1 MIELIYIL
9 TKESDFMVKLELT
22 NYDIFPKVFRCDTPV
37 EVTVK
42 PLGLHVAFD
51 GEYTIQVRAFN
62 EGNSTRYPERNN
74 LKEYTVTPCDDGN
87 LRFTHTYKDEQEHY
101 VDIVRDGKR
110 VVRLSV
116 YSLADDLCGRYPF
129 RGDLHMHT
137 TRSDGNQAPAI
148 VAANY
153 RKNGY
158 DFLAMTDHDSYY
170 PSLEAINAYK
180 DVPIEYNLV
189 TGEEIH
195 LEGNDIHIVNFGG
208 KYSVNALMPG
218 DHHIDVG
225 DGKDL
230 RSLDGECPDVISVD
244 EYKNQVTELIKT
256 LDIPDGIEK
265 FTYASCVWI
274 FNHIKKADGLGIFAH
289 PYWLQ
294 NVLHV
299 PESLTEY
306 IMATQPFD
314 AFEVLGGENYFEQ
327 NGWQTIRYYEDRA
340 KGRRYPIVG
349 STDSH
354 SSVHNRN
361 ALIASTIVFAPE
373 NTREGIVYS
382 IKDFYS
388 VAVDSISTELRV
400 VGEMRFVRY
409 ATFLLREFFPLHD
422 ELCFE
427 EGRLMKDYTCGD
439 EDAAETLRFIS
450 GRMKKQR
457 EKYFKF

>member
-1 MIELIYIL
+1 MIKY
-9 TKESDFMVKLELT
+9 ELT
-22 NYDIFPKVFRCDTPV
+22 NYDIFPKVFPCGKEI
-37 EVTVK
+37 EVTIK
-42 PLGLHVAFD
+42 PLGLHVAFS

-62 EGNSTRYPERNN
+62 EGNSQRYPERNN
-74 LKEYTVTPCDDGN
+74 LKEYTASPCADGC

-101 VDIVRDGKR
+101 IDILKDGKK

-116 YSLADDLCGRYPF
+116 YSLLDDLVGRYPF

-137 TRSDGNQAPAI
+137 CRSDGRQAPAI
-148 VAANY
+148 VAAQY
-153 RKNGY
+153 RKYGY
-158 DFLAMTDHDSYY
+158 DFLAITDHDSYY

-189 TGEEIH
+189 TGEEVH

-218 DHHIDVG
+218 DHHMDVG

-230 RSLDGECPDVISVD
+230 RSINGNCPDIISVE
-244 EYKNQVTELIKT
+244 EYKNQVNELIET
-256 LDIPDGIEK
+256 LNIPDGIEK

-274 FNHIKKADGLGIFAH
+274 FNHIRNADGLGIFAH

-294 NVLHV
+294 NVLQV
-299 PESLTEY
+299 PETLTEY
-306 IMATQPFD
+306 MMATQPFD
-314 AFEVLGGENYFEQ
+314 AFEVLGGERYFEQ

-340 KGRRYPIVG
+340 KGRKYPIVG

-354 SSVHNRN
+354 SCVHNEG
-361 ALIASTIVFAPE
+361 ALVASTIVFAKE
-373 NTREGIVYS
+373 NTRKDIVDS

-388 VAVDSISTELRV
+388 VAVDSISKELRA

-422 ELCFE
+422 DLCFE
-427 EGRLMKDYTCGD
+427 EGRLMKDYVCGD
-439 EDAAETLRFIS
+439 KNAEETLRFIS

>member
-1 MIELIYIL
+1 
-9 TKESDFMVKLELT
+9 MVKLELT
-22 NYDIFPKVFRCDTPV
+22 NYDIFPKVFKCDTPV
-37 EVTVK
+37 EVTIK
-42 PLGLHVAFD
+42 PLGLHVAFS

-62 EGNSTRYPERNN
+62 EGNSARYPERNN
-74 LKEYTVTPCDDGN
+74 LKEYPVTPSEDGCI
-87 LRFTHTYKDEQEHY
+87 RFTHTYKDEQEHY

-116 YSLADDLCGRYPF
+116 YSLYEDLVGRYPF

-137 TRSDGNQAPAI
+137 TRSDGNQAPSI
-148 VAANY
+148 VVANY

-158 DFLAMTDHDSYY
+158 DFLAITDHDSYY

-189 TGEEIH
+189 TGEEVH

-218 DHHIDVG
+218 DHHMDVG

-230 RSLDGECPDVISVD
+230 RSIDGECPDVISVE
-244 EYKNQVTELIKT
+244 EYKRQVNELAET
-256 LDIPDGIEK
+256 LNIPEGIEK
-265 FTYASCVWI
+265 FTYAACVWI
-274 FNHIKKADGLGIFAH
+274 FNHIRKADGLGIFAH

-388 VAVDSISTELRV
+388 VAVDSISTELRI

-427 EGRLMKDYTCGD
+427 EGRLMKDYACG
-439 EDAAETLRFIS
+439 EEGAEETLRFIS

>member
-1 MIELIYIL
+1 
-9 TKESDFMVKLELT
+9 MVKLELT

-37 EVTVK
+37 EVTIK
-42 PLGLHVAFD
+42 PLGLHVAFS

-62 EGNSTRYPERNN
+62 EGNSARYPERNN
-74 LKEYTVTPCDDGN
+74 LKEYPVTPCEDGSI
-87 LRFTHTYKDEQEHY
+87 RFTHTYKDEQEHY
-101 VDIVRDGKR
+101 VDIVKDGKR

-116 YSLADDLCGRYPF
+116 YSLYEDLVGRYPF

-189 TGEEIH
+189 TGEEVH

-230 RSLDGECPDVISVD
+230 RSLDGECPDVISVE
-244 EYKNQVTELIKT
+244 EYKRQVNELAET
-256 LDIPDGIEK
+256 LNIPEGIEK
-265 FTYASCVWI
+265 FTYAACVWI
-274 FNHIKKADGLGIFAH
+274 FNHIRKADGLGIFAH

-388 VAVDSISTELRV
+388 VAVDSISTELRI

-427 EGRLMKDYTCGD
+427 EGRLMKDYACG
-439 EDAAETLRFIS
+439 EEGAEETLRFIS

>member
-1 MIELIYIL
+1 MIKY
-9 TKESDFMVKLELT
+9 ELT
-22 NYDIFPKVFRCDTPV
+22 NYDIFPKVFPCGKEI
-37 EVTVK
+37 EVTIK
-42 PLGLHVAFD
+42 PLGLHVAFS

-62 EGNSTRYPERNN
+62 EGNSQRYPERNN
-74 LKEYTVTPCDDGN
+74 LKEYTASPCADGC

-101 VDIVRDGKR
+101 IDILKDGKK

-116 YSLADDLCGRYPF
+116 YSLLDDLVGRYPF

-137 TRSDGNQAPAI
+137 CRSDGRQAPAI
-148 VAANY
+148 VAAQY
-153 RKNGY
+153 RKYGY
-158 DFLAMTDHDSYY
+158 DFLAITDHDSYY

-189 TGEEIH
+189 TGEEVH

-218 DHHIDVG
+218 DHHMDVG

-230 RSLDGECPDVISVD
+230 RSIDGNCPDIISVE
-244 EYKNQVTELIKT
+244 EYKNQVNELIET

-274 FNHIKKADGLGIFAH
+274 FNHIRNADGLGIFAH

-294 NVLHV
+294 NVLQV
-299 PESLTEY
+299 PETLTEY
-306 IMATQPFD
+306 MMATQPFD
-314 AFEVLGGENYFEQ
+314 AFEVLGGERYFEQ

-340 KGRRYPIVG
+340 KGRKYPIVG

-354 SSVHNRN
+354 SCVHNEG
-361 ALIASTIVFAPE
+361 ALVASTIVFAKE
-373 NTREGIVYS
+373 NTRKDIVDS

-388 VAVDSISTELRV
+388 VAVDSISKELRV

-422 ELCFE
+422 DLCFE
-427 EGRLMKDYTCGD
+427 EGRLMKDYVCGD
-439 EDAAETLRFIS
+439 KNAEETLRFIS

>member
-1 MIELIYIL
+1 
-9 TKESDFMVKLELT
+9 MVKLELT
-22 NYDIFPKVFRCDTPV
+22 NYDIFPKVFKCDTPV
-37 EVTVK
+37 EVTIK
-42 PLGLHVAFD
+42 PLGLHVAFS

-62 EGNSTRYPERNN
+62 EGNSARYPERNN
-74 LKEYTVTPCDDGN
+74 LKEYPVTPCEDGCI
-87 LRFTHTYKDEQEHY
+87 RFTHTYKDEQEHY
-101 VDIVRDGKR
+101 VDIVKDGKR

-116 YSLADDLCGRYPF
+116 YSLYEDLVGRYPF

-189 TGEEIH
+189 TGEEVH

-218 DHHIDVG
+218 DHHMDVG
-225 DGKDL
+225 DGKAL
-230 RSLDGECPDVISVD
+230 RSLDGECPDVISVE
-244 EYKNQVTELIKT
+244 EYKRQVNELAET
-256 LDIPDGIEK
+256 LNVPEGIEK
-265 FTYASCVWI
+265 FTYAACVWI
-274 FNHIKKADGLGIFAH
+274 FNHIRKADGLGIFAH

-388 VAVDSISTELRV
+388 VAVDSISTELRI

-427 EGRLMKDYTCGD
+427 EGRLMKDYACG
-439 EDAAETLRFIS
+439 EEGAEETLRFIS
-450 GRMKKQR
+450 GRMRKQR

>member
-1 MIELIYIL
+1 MI
-9 TKESDFMVKLELT
+9 KLELT
-22 NYDIFPKVFRCDTPV
+22 NYDIFPKVFPCDK
-37 EVTVK
+37 EIQVTIK
-42 PLGLHVAFD
+42 PLGAHVAFT
-51 GEYTIQVRAFN
+51 GEYTVNVRALN
-62 EGNSTRYPERNN
+62 EGNAARYPERNN
-74 LKEYTVTPCDDGN
+74 LARYSVTPDSDGCI
-87 LRFTHTYKDEQEHY
+87 RFNHTYKGEQEHF
-101 VDIVRDGKR
+101 VDIMKEDKR

-116 YSLADDLCGRYPF
+116 YSLLPDLVGRYPF

-137 TRSDGNQAPAI
+137 CRSDGKQAPAI
-148 VAANY
+148 VAAEY

-158 DFLAMTDHDSYY
+158 DFLAITDHDSYY

-189 TGEEIH
+189 TGEEVH

-218 DHHIDVG
+218 DHHMDVG

-230 RSLDGECPDVISVD
+230 RSIDGNCPDIISVE
-244 EYKNQVTELIKT
+244 EYKRQVSELAET
-256 LDIPDGIEK
+256 LNIPDGIEK

-274 FNHIKKADGLGIFAH
+274 FNHIKQADGLGIFAH

-314 AFEVLGGENYFEQ
+314 AFEVLGGERYFEQ
-327 NGWQTIRYYEDRA
+327 NGWQAIRYYEDRA
-340 KGRRYPIVG
+340 KGRKYPIVG

-354 SSVHNRN
+354 SCVHNDG

-373 NTREGIVYS
+373 NTREGIVSS

-388 VAVDSISTELRV
+388 VAVDSISKELRI
-400 VGEMRFVRY
+400 VGELRFVRY

-422 ELCFE
+422 ELTFE
-427 EGRLMKDYTCGD
+427 EGRLMKDYACG
-439 EDAAETLRFIS
+439 EKESATIINAIS
-450 GRMKKQR
+450 GRMRKQR
-457 EKYFKF
+457 EKYFKFD

>member
-1 MIELIYIL
+1 
-9 TKESDFMVKLELT
+9 MVKLELT
-22 NYDIFPKVFRCDTPV
+22 NYDIFPKVFKCDTPV
-37 EVTVK
+37 EVTIK
-42 PLGLHVAFD
+42 PLGLHVAFS

-62 EGNSTRYPERNN
+62 EGNSARYPERNN
-74 LKEYTVTPCDDGN
+74 LKEYPVTPCEDGCI
-87 LRFTHTYKDEQEHY
+87 RFTHTYKDEQEHY
-101 VDIVRDGKR
+101 VDIVKDGKR

-116 YSLADDLCGRYPF
+116 YSLYEDLVGRYPF

-189 TGEEIH
+189 TGEEVH

-218 DHHIDVG
+218 DHHMDVG

-230 RSLDGECPDVISVD
+230 RSLDGECPDVISVE
-244 EYKNQVTELIKT
+244 EYKRQVNELAET
-256 LDIPDGIEK
+256 LNIPEGIEK
-265 FTYASCVWI
+265 FTYAACVWI
-274 FNHIKKADGLGIFAH
+274 FNHIRKADGLGIFAH

-361 ALIASTIVFAPE
+361 ALIASTIAFAPE

-388 VAVDSISTELRV
+388 VAVDSISTELRI

-427 EGRLMKDYTCGD
+427 EGRLMKDYACG
-439 EDAAETLRFIS
+439 EEGAEETLHFIS

>member
-1 MIELIYIL
+1 
-9 TKESDFMVKLELT
+9 MVKLELT

-37 EVTVK
+37 EVTIK
-42 PLGLHVAFD
+42 PLGLHAAFS
-51 GEYTIQVRAFN
+51 GEYTIQVRALN
-62 EGNSTRYPERNN
+62 EGNIVRYPERNN
-74 LKEYTVTPCDDGN
+74 LKEYPVTPCEDGC

-101 VDIVRDGKR
+101 VDIVKDEKR

-116 YSLADDLCGRYPF
+116 YSLADDLVGRYPF

-218 DHHIDVG
+218 DHHMDVG

-230 RSLDGECPDVISVD
+230 RSLDGECPDVISVE
-244 EYKNQVTELIKT
+244 EYKRQVNELIET
-256 LDIPDGIEK
+256 LNIPDGIEK
-265 FTYASCVWI
+265 FTYAACVWI

-294 NVLHV
+294 NVLQV
-299 PESLTEY
+299 PETMTEY
-306 IMATQPFD
+306 MMATQPFD

-373 NTREGIVYS
+373 NTREGIIYS

-427 EGRLMKDYTCGD
+427 EGRLMKDYACGD
-439 EDAAETLRFIS
+439 EDAEETLKFIN

-457 EKYFKF
+457 EKYFSF